1 MSICYKRT
9 SASPETGLKWC
20 PVKNIFTF
28 LCIFCCTFASA
39 QINWL
44 TVLGDRGDPAVNTI
58 EVDPAPI
65 SVSESLRTMRVRVSR
80 SLDRISWD
88 GVPYRSY
95 VAEVVFDCANRT
107 ARYSSLRFYRQPL
120 WAGESHNTSVYT
132 KANPRAMLFVDVDP
146 NPTARIIRAACQ
158 TGNVQVN

>member
-1 MSICYKRT
+1 V
-9 SASPETGLKWC
+9 
-20 PVKNIFTF
+20 PVKNIFT
-28 LCIFCCTFASA
+28 LSCIFFCTLASA
-39 QINWL
+39 QTNWF

-80 SLDRISWD
+80 SVERVSWD

-95 VAEVVFDCANRT
+95 VSEVVFDCTNRK
-107 ARYSSLRFYRQPL
+107 ARYTSLSFYRRPL

-132 KANPRAMLFVDVDP
+132 RGNPRAMLFVDVHP
-146 NPTARIIRAACQ
+146 NPTARIIRAACEAAS
-158 TGNVQVN
+158 VQVS

>member
-1 MSICYKRT
+1 M
-9 SASPETGLKWC
+9 
-20 PVKNIFTF
+20 KNIFTL
-28 LCIFCCTFASA
+28 LCIFCCTLASA
-39 QINWL
+39 QTDWL
-44 TVLGDRGDPAVNTI
+44 TVLGDRSDPAVNTI
-58 EVDPAPI
+58 EVDPVPI

-107 ARYSSLRFYRQPL
+107 ARYSSLNFYRQPF
-120 WAGESHNTSVYT
+120 WTGESHNTSVYT
-132 KANPRAMLFVDVDP
+132 KANPRVMQFVDVSP
-146 NPTARIIRAACQ
+146 NPTARIVRAACL